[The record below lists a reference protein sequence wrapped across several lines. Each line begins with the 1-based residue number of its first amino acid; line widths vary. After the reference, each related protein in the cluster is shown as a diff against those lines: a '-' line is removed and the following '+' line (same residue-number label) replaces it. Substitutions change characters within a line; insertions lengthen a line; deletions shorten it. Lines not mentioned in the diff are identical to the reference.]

1 MRRPRML
8 AAFALLTSLVAN
20 TVAAEEL
27 GTGARVR
34 VILKGIGTKPIVG
47 SLVASD
53 AEALTLRTG
62 KGEPRRVLVADVR
75 RLEVSRRPGRRG
87 RGALIGLAV
96 GAVGGF
102 IWGSSSNSDG
112 CQPSPGNPCWFGT
125 EPLFS
130 DSESGAMGAVL
141 FSGVGALVGAIVAP
155 GEKWEHLS
163 DPRVRVS
170 VAPARRGAAV
180 ALSLRF

>member
-1 MRRPRML
+1 MRRPGTL
-8 AAFALLTSLVAN
+8 AVLAVLTSLVGP
-20 TVAAEEL
+20 TLAAEDVK
-27 GTGARVR
+27 TGVRVR
-34 VILKGIGTKPIVG
+34 VTENGSDKRPLIGWVVG
-47 SLVASD
+47 SD
-53 AEALTLRTG
+53 AESLTLRTAEA
-62 KGEPRRVLVADVR
+62 EPRRVLLADVK
-75 RLEVSRRPGRRG
+75 RLEVRRPGRRG

-102 IWGSSSNSDG
+102 IWGAGSNPDG

-125 EPLFS
+125 EPWFS

-155 GEKWEHLS
+155 GERWERIS